1 MNNKERICPYCGSS
15 SVESDNIAYFVED
28 TAVIECYCR
37 SCNEFFDEIHD
48 INSSEIIDSAYQW
61 CCVEL
66 DAKIKVEH
74 SRRLAY
80 KLDNVRKHADIVKS
94 IGYEALRQWEDII
107 MPSFIEGMYYPKD
120 VEEGFNKEKYLESR
134 IYGEALKYVIDMM
147 RDFIKATSFSSVS
160 KEENREFLYND
171 TPIQY

>member
-1 MNNKERICPYCGSS
+1 MNNKERICPYCGSN
-15 SVESDNIAYFVED
+15 EIETDNIAYFVED

-37 SCNEFFDEIHD
+37 SCNEFFDETHKID
-48 INSSEIIDSAYQW
+48 SQEIIDGAFQW

-74 SRRLAY
+74 SKGLAY
-80 KLDNVRKHADIVKS
+80 KLANVKKHADIVKS
-94 IGYEALRQWEDII
+94 VGYEAFRQWEDII
-107 MPSFIEGMYYPKD
+107 MHSFIEGMYYPKD
-120 VEEGFNKEKYLESR
+120 VEEGFNKEKYIESR

-147 RDFIKATSFSSVS
+147 RDFIKETSFMNLS
-160 KEENREFLYND
+160 KEETGEFLYND

>member
-37 SCNEFFDEIHD
+37 SCNEFFDETHKID
-48 INSSEIIDSAYQW
+48 SQEIIDGAYEW

-74 SRRLAY
+74 SKRLAY
-80 KLDNVRKHADIVKS
+80 KLANVKKHEDIVKS

-107 MPSFIEGMYYPKD
+107 MPTFIEDFK
-120 VEEGFNKEKYLESR
+120 NKEYLSSLM
-134 IYGEALKYVIDMM
+134 YGEALKYVIDMM
-147 RDFIKATSFSSVS
+147 RDFIKATSFSNVS
-160 KEENREFLYND
+160 KEENGEFIYNN
-171 TPIQY
+171 TPLQY

>member
-1 MNNKERICPYCGSS
+1 MNNKERICPYCGSN

-37 SCNEFFDEIHD
+37 SCNEFFDETHD
-48 INSSEIIDSAYQW
+48 INSSEIIDGAFQW

-74 SRRLAY
+74 SNRLAN
-80 KLDNVRKHADIVKS
+80 KLANMKKHEDIVKS

-107 MPSFIEGMYYPKD
+107 MPTFIEDFK
-120 VEEGFNKEKYLESR
+120 NKEYLSSLM
-134 IYGEALKYVIDMM
+134 YGEALKYVIDMM
-147 RDFIKATSFSSVS
+147 RDFIENTKFN
-160 KEENREFLYND
+160 KELADCDGEFIYNN
-171 TPIQY
+171 TPLQY

>member
-1 MNNKERICPYCGSS
+1 M
-15 SVESDNIAYFVED
+15 
-28 TAVIECYCR
+28 
-37 SCNEFFDEIHD
+37 
-48 INSSEIIDSAYQW
+48 NSSKIVDSAFQW

-74 SRRLAY
+74 SKKLAY
-80 KLDNVRKHADIVKS
+80 KLANVRKHVDIVKS

-107 MPSFIEGMYYPKD
+107 MPTFIEDFK
-120 VEEGFNKEKYLESR
+120 NKEYINSLM
-134 IYGEALKYVIDMM
+134 YGEALKYVIDMM

-160 KEENREFLYND
+160 KEENGEFLYND